1 MPRTVTGAWT
11 TCFKSPAPQGPARPQ
26 VEGARPGKAP
36 LLGGLVLSQLAV
48 RDGEITLVEQ
58 AQSTPLSVTL
68 ADVDLT
74 LRQTSPSEPIELRSR
89 ARLAGAAIGQI
100 EAKAQIVLGDRS
112 GPSLDGTATLTGVE
126 FKAWQAVLAG
136 GHDGPPFTG
145 PFSGEVRLAGP
156 LARSTFSGSLN
167 LKPTGIRIGGA
178 FHKPAGEDAQ
188 VTFQGQREDRGL
200 RFTKVAVAFRDMTL
214 EGTAHLPDLKVPRIS
229 FTASSPLLRPGPIA
243 GARAG
248 PADPNLLGPGLG
260 GCPESGPFCGRRRD
274 RPERPGAGE
283 RGRG

>member
-1 MPRTVTGAWT
+1 M
-11 TCFKSPAPQGPARPQ
+11 
-26 VEGARPGKAP
+26 
-36 LLGGLVLSQLAV
+36 
-48 RDGEITLVEQ
+48 EQ

-74 LRQTSPSEPIELRSR
+74 LRQSSPSEPIELRSR

-167 LKPTGIRIGGA
+167 LKPTGDPDRAARSISPPGRMRRSRFRGSARIGGSVS
-178 FHKPAGEDAQ
+178 P
-188 VTFQGQREDRGL
+188 RWRWPS
-200 RFTKVAVAFRDMTL
+200 
-214 EGTAHLPDLKVPRIS
+214 GT
-229 FTASSPLLRPGPIA
+229 
-243 GARAG
+243 
-248 PADPNLLGPGLG
+248 
-260 GCPESGPFCGRRRD
+260 
-274 RPERPGAGE
+274 
-283 RGRG
+283 

>member
-1 MPRTVTGAWT
+1 MR
-11 TCFKSPAPQGPARPQ
+11 APGR
-26 VEGARPGKAP
+26 RRSW
-36 LLGGLVLSQLAV
+36 GGLVLAQLAIQNG
-48 RDGEITLVEQ
+48 DITLVEQ
-58 AQSTPLSVTL
+58 ARSTPLSVTL
-68 ADVDLT
+68 GDVDLT
-74 LRQTSPSEPIELRSR
+74 LRQSSPSEPIELRSR
-89 ARLAGAAIGQI
+89 ARLAGAMIGQI
-100 EAKAQIVLGDRS
+100 EAKAQIVLGDRN
-112 GPSLDGTATLTGVE
+112 GPSLDGTATLAGVE

-136 GHDGPPFTG
+136 GHDGPPLTG

-178 FHKPAGEDAQ
+178 FHKPPGEDAQ

-229 FTASSPLLRPGPIA
+229 FTASSAQLRLDRLLAPGPTPQT
-243 GARAG
+243 RTSS
-248 PADPNLLGPGLG
+248 GLAWAAA
-260 GCPESGPFCGRRRD
+260 PESGRCCGRSRD

-283 RGRG
+283 RGRADI

>member
-1 MPRTVTGAWT
+1 M
-11 TCFKSPAPQGPARPQ
+11 
-26 VEGARPGKAP
+26 
-36 LLGGLVLSQLAV
+36 
-48 RDGEITLVEQ
+48 EQ

-89 ARLAGAAIGQI
+89 VRLAGAAIGQI

-145 PFSGEVRLAGP
+145 PFSGEVRLAGGP

-167 LKPTGIRIGGA
+167 LKPTGVRIGGA

-188 VTFQGQREDRGL
+188 VAFQGQREDRGSC
-200 RFTKVAVAFRDMTL
+200 FTKVAVAFRDMTL
-214 EGTAHLPDLKVPRIS
+214 GGDRAPPRPEGPPDQLHGLVAPV
-229 FTASSPLLRPGPIA
+229 AAGPFA

-248 PADPNLLGPGLG
+248 AADPNLLGPGVG
-260 GCPESGPFCGRRRD
+260 GSPESGTSAAGGATGLSAQGR
-274 RPERPGAGE
+274 GE